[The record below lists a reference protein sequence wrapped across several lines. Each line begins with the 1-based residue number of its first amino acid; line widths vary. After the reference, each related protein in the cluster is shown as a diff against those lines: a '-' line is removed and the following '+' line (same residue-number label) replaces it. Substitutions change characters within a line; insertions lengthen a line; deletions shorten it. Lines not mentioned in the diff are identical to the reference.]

1 MTTPSQTH
9 IAGRRG
15 VLLLLVLSVLTLFVM
30 VGAVSLVLAT
40 RARTAARAF
49 AAASTVAVREEVRAR
64 AALDEA
70 LMQLLRGPAQGVAG
84 SPIGESMLADRYGS
98 ASQGSLSNL
107 TVINSGSTL
116 RATLAGVSASTP
128 LALNGRVLTIR
139 PPAGDPAP
147 ISSFRI
153 MEFTSGTVLLA
164 NLRTVAPFRPLPTQ
178 FPCVAII
185 NGRDFDGSAGKEP
198 YDRPDSANL
207 FLTGMTGG
215 SIRPAFGAAGAT
227 SVDNDGDGTAEGT
240 WLSGVLQPQAR
251 ADGGSVS
258 FQVSYTVYELDGRFN
273 VNAHGTPSGAPAL
286 TGTVGPADI
295 DGTAAFPGGGWTR
308 LMATGSI
315 RVPDPSPPSA
325 QQRRPTPVIGHTVN
339 ARFGNLPSGVGPYDD
354 TMRLDFDGRRLGA
367 PSLTAET
374 TFAGGTS
381 ASIFTP
387 AELERL
393 LRPFDADASALPP
406 RLAAILGDD
415 AQASRTLVT
424 TDSWDTTGLVGAA
437 ATAIVSRSATNE
449 LPPDVIQGRRFDIN
463 SGSVAT
469 DAGKQAYFHQLLAVV
484 LAAGAP
490 SGTAA
495 AQWVANVIDF
505 RDADTTL
512 MTGTTK
518 ANYAGVPVTPPVI
531 VSGTEAEFAH
541 GAAGGNLGRFTSIGQ
556 LLCVPQGSPKKLAD
570 PSLDPAEK
578 TTLLRSLAVD
588 YPVILDALTVA
599 SPFTLTMNANP
610 WREPGRV
617 NVNTA
622 ATAVW
627 QAVLGEGAANPYT
640 GSAQSAGAILTDGF
654 IFSDAEKPYTAVRTA
669 RANRLANIATTRS
682 NVFAVWVTVKI
693 MDSDPAVPETY
704 RRLFAIVDRSIPVG
718 YQPGV
723 NLNAR
728 DTLRLVRYLE

>member
-1 MTTPSQTH
+1 MTTPDQTRVRH
-9 IAGRRG
+9 RRG
-15 VLLLLVLSVLTLFVM
+15 MLLLLVLSVLTLFVM

-49 AAASTVAVREEVRAR
+49 AAASTAAVREEVRAR

-70 LMQLLRGPAQGVAG
+70 LMQLLRGSAPGMAV
-84 SPIGESMLADRYGS
+84 SPVSESMLADRYGTS
-98 ASQGSLSNL
+98 GTGSLSNL

-116 RATLAGVSASTP
+116 RATLVGVSAP
-128 LALNGRVLTIR
+128 KPMALNGRVLTIR

-153 MEFTSGTVLLA
+153 TDFTSGTVFLA

-178 FPCVAII
+178 FPCTAII
-185 NGRDFDGSAGKEP
+185 NGRDFDGTAGNEP
-198 YDRPDSANL
+198 YDRPNDANA
-207 FLTGMTGG
+207 FLTSLEGG
-215 SIRPAFGAAGAT
+215 PAFQPSVPGQ
-227 SVDNDGDGTAEGT
+227 VDNDGDGTAEGT
-240 WLSGVLQPQAR
+240 WLSGVLQPQVR
-251 ADGGSVS
+251 TDGGSVS
-258 FQVSYTVYELDGRFN
+258 FQVSYTVYELDGRLN
-273 VNAHGTPSGAPAL
+273 VNAHGTPSGAPSL

-325 QQRRPTPVIGHTVN
+325 RQRRPTPVIGHHVN
-339 ARFGNLPSGVGPYDD
+339 NRFGNITSGVGPYDD

-415 AQASRTLVT
+415 AQASRMLVT
-424 TDSWDTTGLVGAA
+424 TDSWDTTGLTGAA
-437 ATAIVSRSATNE
+437 ARSIVGCTATNE
-449 LPPDVIQGRRFDIN
+449 LPPDVVQGRRFDIN

-469 DAGKQAYFHQLLAVV
+469 DAAKQAYFHQLLAVV

-505 RDADTTL
+505 RDVDTTL

-518 ANYAGVPVTPPVI
+518 TNYAGVSVTPAVI
-531 VSGTEAEFAH
+531 VSGTEAELAH
-541 GAAGGNLGRFTSIGQ
+541 GSAGGNLGQFTSTGQ

-570 PSLDPAEK
+570 PTLDPEEK
-578 TTLLRSLAVD
+578 KTLLRSLAVD
-588 YPVILDALTVA
+588 YPVILDAVTVA
-599 SPFTLTMNANP
+599 SPFTLTVNANP

-617 NVNTA
+617 NVNTSG
-622 ATAVW
+622 TAVW
-627 QAVLGEGAANPYT
+627 QAVLGEGAGNPYT
-640 GSAQSAGAILTDGF
+640 AAQTAGAILTDGF
-654 IFSDAEKPYTAVRTA
+654 IFSDAEKPYTAVRTG

-693 MDSDPAVPETY
+693 TDSDPAVPETY